1 MFGFTKLT
9 PEEVVERDTK
19 LRIVELN
26 KLLIAETTLRQISL
40 AKSEVLRDELEVLV
54 GGVK

>member
-9 PEEVVERDTK
+9 PEEIKERDTK

-26 KLLIAETTLRQISL
+26 KLLIAETALRQSSL
-40 AKSEVLRDELEVLV
+40 AKSEVLRDELEQLT
-54 GGVK
+54 GV